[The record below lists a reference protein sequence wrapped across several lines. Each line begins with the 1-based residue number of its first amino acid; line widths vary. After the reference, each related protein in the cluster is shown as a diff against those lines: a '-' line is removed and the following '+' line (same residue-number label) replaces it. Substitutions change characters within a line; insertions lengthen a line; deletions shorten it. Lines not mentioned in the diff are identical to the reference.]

1 MVGMPTSPAQSA
13 LFYKLGDDFGFGWRH
28 IMTLHKEVVFVDF
41 GLLVP
46 LVSRR

>member
-1 MVGMPTSPAQSA
+1 MAGMPTSPAQSA
-13 LFYKLGDDFGFGWRH
+13 LFYKLGDDFWWRH